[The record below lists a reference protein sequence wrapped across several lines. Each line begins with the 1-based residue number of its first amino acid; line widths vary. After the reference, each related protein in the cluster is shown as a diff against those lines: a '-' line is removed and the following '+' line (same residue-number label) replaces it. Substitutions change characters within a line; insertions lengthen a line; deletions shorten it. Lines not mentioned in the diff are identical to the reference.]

1 MVRVLDL
8 PSELQTMLVSDQVS
22 MYVALDEYMYSGED
36 AVDNINKAISIYGK
50 ATKNTLKFVKAAK
63 VEERMADPQTPENI
77 GAEQPADDT
86 TDNTPVPDQ
95 LNDESNTETLDTP
108 PVQEPAPAP
117 KDSAPKQNP
126 AGKAP
131 SMSSVLNKKTV
142 TVIADTAIP
151 IFERI
156 AEEAKLKE
164 GESVSTD
171 TYTLVLT
178 NDEMNDII
186 NAHADLKEYLRKH
199 ADKMNKGQ
207 S

>member
-1 MVRVLDL
+1 M
-8 PSELQTMLVSDQVS
+8 
-22 MYVALDEYMYSGED
+22 
-36 AVDNINKAISIYGK
+36 
-50 ATKNTLKFVKAAK
+50 
-63 VEERMADPQTPENI
+63 
-77 GAEQPADDT
+77 
-86 TDNTPVPDQ
+86 
-95 LNDESNTETLDTP
+95 
-108 PVQEPAPAP
+108 
-117 KDSAPKQNP
+117 
-126 AGKAP
+126 
-131 SMSSVLNKKTV
+131 

-199 ADKMNKGQ
+199 ADKMNKDSHDFLTDPPSGRVGNFFRTRETGQ
-207 S
+207 

>member
-1 MVRVLDL
+1 LKETTCWVERTIQMANYRLISL
-8 PSELQTMLVSDQVS
+8 
-22 MYVALDEYMYSGED
+22 AL
-36 AVDNINKAISIYGK
+36 
-50 ATKNTLKFVKAAK
+50 T
-63 VEERMADPQTPENI
+63 DPQTPENI

>member
-1 MVRVLDL
+1 
-8 PSELQTMLVSDQVS
+8 
-22 MYVALDEYMYSGED
+22 
-36 AVDNINKAISIYGK
+36 
-50 ATKNTLKFVKAAK
+50 
-63 VEERMADPQTPENI
+63 
-77 GAEQPADDT
+77 
-86 TDNTPVPDQ
+86 
-95 LNDESNTETLDTP
+95 
-108 PVQEPAPAP
+108 
-117 KDSAPKQNP
+117 
-126 AGKAP
+126 
-131 SMSSVLNKKTV
+131 MSSVLNKKTV

-199 ADKMNKGQ
+199 AEKMNKDRLDRPLHPDGSVTFQ
-207 S
+207 DKGNRAMKKAFINVDKTNPLPVLTDSVTREFSARQMNTEFGHLNRGDMLTSEQHRCSNEKKKFQRRV

>member
-1 MVRVLDL
+1 MAYL
-8 PSELQTMLVSDQVS
+8 
-22 MYVALDEYMYSGED
+22 
-36 AVDNINKAISIYGK
+36 
-50 ATKNTLKFVKAAK
+50 
-63 VEERMADPQTPENI
+63 ADPQTPENS
-77 GAEQPADDT
+77 GDEQPAGNAT
-86 TDNTPVPDQ
+86 VNTPVPDQ
-95 LNDESNTETLDTP
+95 LNDESNTETLVTP

-199 ADKMNKGQ
+199 DEKMNK
-207 S
+207 